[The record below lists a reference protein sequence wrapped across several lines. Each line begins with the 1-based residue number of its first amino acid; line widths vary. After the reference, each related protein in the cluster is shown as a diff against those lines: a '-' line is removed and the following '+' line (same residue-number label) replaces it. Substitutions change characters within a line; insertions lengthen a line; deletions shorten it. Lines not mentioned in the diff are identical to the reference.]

1 MRPMADVDQAERYD
15 RIAEGYA
22 HWWAPVLAPAVTELL
37 DRLEPMIAAGARRL
51 VDVGTGTAQLALGA
65 LERWPTV
72 EIVGVDPS
80 SEMCAMADAEAD
92 RRLPAAMRDRFRSTV
107 AFADALPLDDASV
120 DAAVSSFV
128 LQLVPNRARA
138 LREARRVV
146 RPGGHLAFVTWLQD
160 ERAFAPDRIFDE
172 VLDELGVEPPEPDM
186 RSGDLPSVE
195 RTANEVRR
203 AGFRDATA
211 EGSWLA
217 HAFTVDGYVAFMTE
231 FDEASL
237 FEELDAASQER
248 LLGGLRERL
257 ARLTSDELTMRFP
270 IVFASGRRGAS

>member
-22 HWWAPVLAPAVTELL
+22 QWWAPVLAPAVTELL
-37 DRLEPMIAAGARRL
+37 DRLEPTIAAGARRL
-51 VDVGTGTAQLALGA
+51 VDVGTGTGQLALGA
-65 LERWPTV
+65 LERWESLEV
-72 EIVGVDPS
+72 VGIDPS

-92 RRLPAAMRDRFRSTV
+92 RRLPARQRDRFRTKV
-107 AFADALPLDDASV
+107 AFADALPIDDGAV

-146 RPGGHLAFVTWLQD
+146 RPGGHIAFVTWLQD
-160 ERAFAPDRIFDE
+160 ERAFEPDRIFDE
-172 VLDELGVEPPEPDM
+172 VLDEMGVEPPGSDG

-195 RTANEVRR
+195 RTANELRR
-203 AGFRDATA
+203 AGFRDVGA
-211 EGSWLA
+211 EASWLG
-217 HAFTVDGYVAFMTE
+217 HALTVDGYVAFMVE

-237 FEELDAASQER
+237 FEELETAFRER
-248 LLGGLRERL
+248 LLGRLRERL
-257 ARLTSDELTMRFP
+257 ARLSPDELTMRFP
-270 IVFASGRRGAS
+270 IVFGSGRRGSN

>member
-1 MRPMADVDQAERYD
+1 MADVDQTERYD

-22 HWWAPVLAPAVTELL
+22 QWWAPVLAPAVTELL
-37 DRLEPMIAAGARRL
+37 DRLEPAIAAGVGRL

-65 LERWPTV
+65 LERWPGL

-80 SEMCAMADAEAD
+80 SEMCARADAEAD
-92 RRLPAAMRDRFRSTV
+92 RRLPTVGRDRFRTAV
-107 AFADALPLDDASV
+107 AFADQLPFDDGAM

-128 LQLVPNRARA
+128 LQLVPNRGRA
-138 LREARRVV
+138 LREARRVL

-160 ERAFAPDRIFDE
+160 DRVFVPDRVFDE
-172 VLDELGVEPPEPDM
+172 VLDELGVEAGEPEV

-195 RTANEVRR
+195 RTANELRR
-203 AGFRDATA
+203 AGFHDATA

-217 HAFTVDGYVAFMTE
+217 YEFTVERYLGFMTE

-237 FEELDAASQER
+237 FDEMEPGFREQALGR
-248 LLGGLRERL
+248 LRTGL
-257 ARLTSDELTMRFP
+257 ARLTPQEMTMRFP
-270 IVFASGRRGAS
+270 IVFASARR